1 MNDPLAMGA
10 NWLPPN
16 ATGKTHQQRTI
27 RTQIYGLG
35 TRRFTAAAG
44 TGDMLAARDDSC
56 GYDGNSDLYGVGVR
70 VGLYAQWVATL
81 LSTVFVP
88 RSEAGLRT
96 TNLIIQLAVFIG
108 LCTESTR
115 ETTTTSAGPHP
126 SAAVITQF
134 LLCGSLSSVTGDG
147 VSHLR
152 SLSGVARL
160 FFYTAFSAYG
170 CWFWFTGVDVMRAG
184 DGSGCQEVA
193 FFGRTTFDGWFRV
206 LGKVV
211 SVLGLVTC
219 VVLVGYWVYLVVT
232 RFRSGFESGL
242 AANAH
247 LYEDKN
253 GRPRIE
259 LALLALSA
267 GLLVLSAMAVEYL
280 IRENGVQKV
289 GGADLDSVGQL
300 IPLIAGCMGAAL
312 VVWRIVVHGLFMKKR
327 CLFLFGFHL

>member
-1 MNDPLAMGA
+1 
-10 NWLPPN
+10 
-16 ATGKTHQQRTI
+16 
-27 RTQIYGLG
+27 
-35 TRRFTAAAG
+35 
-44 TGDMLAARDDSC
+44 MLAARDDGDGCS
-56 GYDGNSDLYGVGVR
+56 YQGNSDLYGVGVR

-81 LSTVFVP
+81 LSTVFEP

-96 TNLIIQLAVFIG
+96 TNLIIQFAVFIG
-108 LCTESTR
+108 LCTESAR
-115 ETTTTSAGPHP
+115 ATTTTTTPHP

-152 SLSGVARL
+152 SLSGAARL
-160 FFYTAFSAYG
+160 LFYTALSAYG
-170 CWFWFTGVDVMRAG
+170 CWFWFVSVDVMG
-184 DGSGCQEVA
+184 VDDGGGGGCREVA
-193 FFGRTTFDGWFRV
+193 FFGRTTFEGWFRV
-206 LGKVV
+206 LGKVL

-219 VVLVGYWVYLVVT
+219 VALLGYWMHLLVT
-232 RFRSGFESGL
+232 RFRTGFTSGL
-242 AANAH
+242 AANARPR
-247 LYEDKN
+247 E

-289 GGADLDSVGQL
+289 GRADLDSVGQL
-300 IPLIAGCMGAAL
+300 IPLIAGCMGAAM
-312 VVWRIVVHGLFMKKR
+312 VVRRIVLHGQFLKKR

>member
-1 MNDPLAMGA
+1 
-10 NWLPPN
+10 
-16 ATGKTHQQRTI
+16 
-27 RTQIYGLG
+27 
-35 TRRFTAAAG
+35 
-44 TGDMLAARDDSC
+44 MLAARDDGGGCS
-56 GYDGNSDLYGVGVR
+56 YQGNSDLYGVGVR

-81 LSTVFVP
+81 LSTVFEP

-115 ETTTTSAGPHP
+115 ATTTTTTPHP
-126 SAAVITQF
+126 SAGVITQF

-152 SLSGVARL
+152 SVSGAARL
-160 FFYTAFSAYG
+160 LFYTALSAYG
-170 CWFWFTGVDVMRAG
+170 CWFWFAGVDVMGVVDDGGSSGGGAAG
-184 DGSGCQEVA
+184 CREVA

-206 LGKVV
+206 LGKVL

-219 VVLVGYWVYLVVT
+219 VALLGYWMHLLVA
-232 RFRSGFESGL
+232 RFRTGFKSGL
-242 AANAH
+242 AANARPR
-247 LYEDKN
+247 E

-267 GLLVLSAMAVEYL
+267 GLLVLSATAVEYL

-289 GGADLDSVGQL
+289 GRADLDSVGQL
-300 IPLIAGCMGAAL
+300 IPLIAGCMGAAM
-312 VVWRIVVHGLFMKKR
+312 VVRRIVLHGQFLKKR